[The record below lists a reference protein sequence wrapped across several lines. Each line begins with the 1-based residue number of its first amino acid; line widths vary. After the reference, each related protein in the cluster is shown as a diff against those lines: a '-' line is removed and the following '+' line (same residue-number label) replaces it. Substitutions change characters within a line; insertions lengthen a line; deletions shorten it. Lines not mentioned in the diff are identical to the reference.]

1 MEFHCVEFAAVR
13 LCEALSLCSIM
24 ECKARNPQSF
34 AHLHR
39 EIGPKIVVE
48 RNTTGPFL
56 CPSSAGQNLEV
67 PLVQLNNGLLFLY
80 CTLTASVLLVL
91 LSYND
96 VIFCV

>member
-1 MEFHCVEFAAVR
+1 MEFHCMEFAAVR

-48 RNTTGPFL
+48 RNTTGPFPVPIQ
-56 CPSSAGQNLEV
+56 CRTKFEG

-80 CTLTASVLLVL
+80 CTLIAAVL
-91 LSYND
+91 
-96 VIFCV
+96 